1 LLARTTMC
9 RPPRESSGGPTSEQS
24 SRMHLRDDAEV
35 HHRRLV
41 YVLVLLLGLLVLY
54 LLIPHDV
61 WETIRTTYFA
71 RNVD

>member
-1 LLARTTMC
+1 MGQRPNNRVECTYVTT
-9 RPPRESSGGPTSEQS
+9 RKYIIG
-24 SRMHLRDDAEV
+24 
-35 HHRRLV
+35 RLV